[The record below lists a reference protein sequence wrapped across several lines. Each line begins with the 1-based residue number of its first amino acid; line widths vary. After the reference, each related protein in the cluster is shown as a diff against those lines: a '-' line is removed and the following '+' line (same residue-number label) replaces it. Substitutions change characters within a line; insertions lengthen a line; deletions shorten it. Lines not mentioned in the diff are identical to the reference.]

1 MKNIG
6 MMVLA
11 VWMIGTGLRT
21 VIDINFQNDDLVFGL
36 VAIAAGIL
44 IIMRR

>member
-11 VWMIGTGLRT
+11 VWLIATGLRG
-21 VIDINFQNDDLVFGL
+21 VIDLSFQNDDLVFGL
-36 VAIAAGIL
+36 VAIAAGVL
-44 IIMRR
+44 IILRR

>member
-11 VWMIGTGLRT
+11 VWLIATGLRS
-21 VIDINFQNDDLVFGL
+21 VINISFQNDDLVFGL

-44 IIMRR
+44 IVMRR

>member
-11 VWMIGTGLRT
+11 VWLVATGLRA
-21 VIDINFQNDDLVFGL
+21 VIDISFQNDDLVFGL